1 MAETRQ
7 EPQNREQLLA
17 AITSSWNECVALID
31 ALTDDRWTSATD
43 AQGWTVKDHVASVT
57 AWENVVIEVFRNRS
71 PQYATLQISQSEWSA
86 SGVDGANQLI
96 HDRKAGQ
103 SLRRVQNNRDVTHA
117 RIVTILSELP
127 EADLKRSFNDFGA
140 VDADQPV
147 LVEMMT
153 YLVQRYD
160 DLCATI
166 EAMVGPEES

>member
-1 MAETRQ
+1 MAGSRQ

-17 AITSSWNECVALID
+17 AMTASWNDCVALID
-31 ALTDDRWTSATD
+31 ALAEEQWTSVAD
-43 AQGWTVKDHVASVT
+43 AQGWTVKDHVANVT

-71 PQYATLQISQSEWSA
+71 PQYATLQISQAEWLA
-86 SGVDGANQLI
+86 TGVDGANDLI
-96 HDRKAGQ
+96 HARKAGQ

-153 YLVQRYD
+153 YLVRRYD
-160 DLCATI
+160 DLYTTI
-166 EAMVGPEES
+166 TAIVDA